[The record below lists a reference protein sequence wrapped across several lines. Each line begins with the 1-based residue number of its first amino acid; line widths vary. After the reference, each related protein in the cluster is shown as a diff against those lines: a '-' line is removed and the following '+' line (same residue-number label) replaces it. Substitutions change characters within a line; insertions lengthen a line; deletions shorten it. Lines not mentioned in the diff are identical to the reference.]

1 VTPDSPMKAPGRI
14 TVRANGA
21 DYGAA
26 FGISLA
32 DFIKERGLN
41 PARVVVE
48 RNGEALS
55 PGEHKSVVLSD
66 GDRME
71 IVKIV
76 AGG

>member
-1 VTPDSPMKAPGRI
+1 VNPDTPMNAPGRI

-26 FGISLA
+26 FGVSLA
-32 DFIKERGLN
+32 DFVKARGLN
-41 PARVVVE
+41 PSRVVVE

-55 PGEHKSVVLSD
+55 PAEIRSVTLID
-66 GDRME
+66 GDRLE

>member
-1 VTPDSPMKAPGRI
+1 MNAQGRI

-32 DFIKERGLN
+32 DFVAERGLN
-41 PARVVVE
+41 AARVVVE

-55 PGEHKSVVLSD
+55 PAEIRSVALCD
-66 GDRME
+66 GDRLE
-71 IVKIV
+71 IVRIV